1 MKVLVDADACPV
13 TEIVIDEAKKRN
25 VPVVLYTD
33 TNHVLFSDYAD
44 VKTIGAGADAVDF
57 ALVNGTEAGDI
68 VVTQDYGLAAM
79 VLAKKAYGIG
89 PFGKVYTEANIE
101 DLLTRRAITKDA
113 RRKGSHVKLRGA
125 KKRTV
130 GDDDAFRE
138 AFVKLLNVALEK

>member
-1 MKVLVDADACPV
+1 M
-13 TEIVIDEAKKRN
+13 
-25 VPVVLYTD
+25 LYTD
-33 TNHVLFSDYAD
+33 TNHVLFSDYAE

-125 KKRTV
+125 KKRTA

>member
-13 TEIVIDEAKKRN
+13 TDIVVEEARRRN

-33 TNHVLFSDYAD
+33 TNHVLRSDYAE

-57 ALVNGTEAGDI
+57 ALVNGTSAGDI
-68 VVTQDYGLAAM
+68 VVTQDYGL
-79 VLAKKAYGIG
+79 
-89 PFGKVYTEANIE
+89 VYSEANIE

-125 KKRTV
+125 KKRTTA
-130 GDDDAFRE
+130 DDEAFRS
-138 AFVKLLNVALEK
+138 AFVSLLETALNNQ

>member
-1 MKVLVDADACPV
+1 MKVPVDADACPV
-13 TEIVIDEAKKRN
+13 TDIVIEEAKKRN

-57 ALVNGTEAGDI
+57 ALVNGTDPGDI
-68 VVTQDYGLAAM
+68 VGTQDYGLAAM

-125 KKRTV
+125 KKRTAR
-130 GDDDAFRE
+130 DDDAFRE
-138 AFVKLLNVALEK
+138 AFVKLLDEALEK

>member
-13 TEIVIDEAKKRN
+13 TDIVIEAAKARH

-33 TNHVLFSDYAD
+33 TNHVLSSDYAE

-57 ALVNGTEAGDI
+57 ALVNGTQAGDI

-89 PFGKVYTEANIE
+89 PFGKVYTETNIE
-101 DLLTRRAITKDA
+101 ELLDRRAITKHA
-113 RRKGSHVKLRGA
+113 RRTGKHVKMRGA
-125 KKRTV
+125 KKRTAA
-130 GDDDAFRE
+130 DDDAFRE
-138 AFVKLLNVALEK
+138 AFVKLLEEALEK